1 MASFWGKIGGEISK
15 IRNKAVGFIGGNF
28 HRGYKLDSTKVDY
41 EFARN
46 LYRNT
51 ADDYKLGAGFAKP
64 IINTQVSFMGIP
76 TFKSQEEKAQ
86 EILTKFAESNQTE
99 MQKTHLNALREGDC
113 YVWITREES
122 KNLSLYPERET
133 LLVYNIIPPEQVQD
147 VVIDPIT
154 GEPLEYVL
162 KSSHDWKD
170 DRGNRKQGTVTQ
182 RIGIELNE
190 SDTKYT
196 GYRKIEIDG
205 DTPPGIEAGKK
216 TTPWDFIPIIHFKN
230 DSDENE
236 KYGRSEIEVIEPF
249 LKAYH
254 DVTLHAM
261 QGSKMHST
269 PKLKLKLKDVTGF
282 LKNNFGITDIPK
294 FYKGG
299 GKINL
304 DGNEMV
310 ILSQDD
316 EAEFIEANSSTG
328 DAKDLLKLLF
338 YCIVDASETPE
349 FVFGVH
355 TPASQAS
362 TKEQMPVLIRSVE
375 KKRESFKKNW
385 LHMARV
391 VLAMTKTSENINL
404 SSYEAFLSWDKIDP
418 RTGEEIANEIKTTV
432 EGIVMALNNDLISHE
447 AAVSYL
453 SGLVETMN
461 DYETDDKDVVSE
473 KDRIMKS
480 KLDRER
486 MSDSEFLEKQL
497 ENIKKRLDK
506 QKEVA

>member
-1 MASFWGKIGGEISK
+1 MDSFWGKITGEMSKLRDRAYGFLGG
-15 IRNKAVGFIGGNF
+15 AF
-28 HRGYKLDSTKVDY
+28 HRSYKLNSTKVDY
-41 EFARN
+41 ELARS

-51 ADDYKLGAGFAKP
+51 EDEYKLGAGFAKP
-64 IINTQVSFMGIP
+64 IINTQVSFMGVP
-76 TFKSQEEKAQ
+76 SFRSQEDKAQ
-86 EILTKFAESNQTE
+86 EVLTKFTELNQTE

-122 KNLSLYPERET
+122 KNLSLYPEKET

-154 GEPLEYVL
+154 SEPLEYIL
-162 KSSHDWKD
+162 KSSHNWKD
-170 DRGNRKQGTVTQ
+170 DKGNRKQGTVTQ
-182 RIGIELNE
+182 RIGIELND
-190 SDTKYT
+190 SRTRYT
-196 GYRKIEIDG
+196 GYRDIEVEG
-205 DTPPGIEAGKK
+205 DTPPGVEVGKK
-216 TTPWDFIPIIHFKN
+216 PTPWDFIPIVHFKN
-230 DSDENE
+230 DSDEND

-269 PKLKLKLKDVTGF
+269 PKLKLKLKDVSGF
-282 LKNNFGITDIPK
+282 LRNNFGITDIPK
-294 FYKGG
+294 FYKEGG
-299 GKINL
+299 EINL

-310 ILSQDD
+310 ILTEHDD
-316 EAEFIEANSSTG
+316 AEFIEARSATG

-338 YCIVDASETPE
+338 FCIVDASETPE

-385 LHMARV
+385 LHLARI
-391 VLAMTKTSENINL
+391 VLAMTTSSENISF
-404 SSYEAFLSWDKIDP
+404 SSFETSLSWDKIDP

-432 EGIVMALNNDLISHE
+432 EGVSMALDKDLISHE
-447 AAVSYL
+447 AAVTYL
-453 SGLVETMN
+453 SKLVETMN
-461 DYETDDKDVVSE
+461 DYETDDKDVMGE

-497 ENIKKRLDK
+497 DQIKKTLNENRRT
-506 QKEVA
+506 A